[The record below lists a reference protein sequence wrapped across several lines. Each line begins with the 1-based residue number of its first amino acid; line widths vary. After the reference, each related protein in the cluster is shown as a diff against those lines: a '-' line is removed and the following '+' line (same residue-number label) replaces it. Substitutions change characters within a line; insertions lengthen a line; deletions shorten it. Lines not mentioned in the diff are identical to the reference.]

1 MISVEG
7 IKELIKNPK
16 YFFASRTFNENIFI
30 YLLKKI
36 LFIVLVIFFF
46 PFSIFIY
53 FTKIR
58 AANIFSERI
67 GHQLLETLSIINDEE
82 YKDKKII
89 ITRNKEVANK
99 YFYEFE
105 MERIVFIKSKFL
117 SFIIKSIFFAPFTKV
132 KIEKYLRNTN
142 KIYSYKIFKN
152 QTNKYLKLSTKQE
165 LQREKLFESVG
176 IKRSDKLVCIANREL
191 GYSIIDDKK
200 FNYRNCSIKNFA
212 KAVKYLNNIGY
223 YVIRFGNSNNNFD
236 YSHTK
241 YLELNQ
247 IDNRLQ
253 NAEFYFAST
262 CEFFLGTTSGVN
274 CFATIFNKPSLITNN
289 APIASNHWLPQDLI
303 IFKKYKHQETKE
315 VQKFSKIIELK
326 LENVFDSKIF
336 ENNGLELVE
345 NNEDEILSLVKEH
358 MNLISFSENELK
370 NIKLAKKNFLRN
382 LKINNKNLDY
392 NANISNDFVLK
403 NINLFI

>member
-36 LFIVLVIFFF
+36 LFIVLVIFFS

-132 KIEKYLRNTN
+132 KI
-142 KIYSYKIFKN
+142 
-152 QTNKYLKLSTKQE
+152 
-165 LQREKLFESVG
+165 
-176 IKRSDKLVCIANREL
+176 
-191 GYSIIDDKK
+191 
-200 FNYRNCSIKNFA
+200 
-212 KAVKYLNNIGY
+212 
-223 YVIRFGNSNNNFD
+223 
-236 YSHTK
+236 
-241 YLELNQ
+241 
-247 IDNRLQ
+247 
-253 NAEFYFAST
+253 
-262 CEFFLGTTSGVN
+262 
-274 CFATIFNKPSLITNN
+274 
-289 APIASNHWLPQDLI
+289 
-303 IFKKYKHQETKE
+303 
-315 VQKFSKIIELK
+315 
-326 LENVFDSKIF
+326 
-336 ENNGLELVE
+336 
-345 NNEDEILSLVKEH
+345 
-358 MNLISFSENELK
+358 
-370 NIKLAKKNFLRN
+370 
-382 LKINNKNLDY
+382 
-392 NANISNDFVLK
+392 
-403 NINLFI
+403 